1 MKAQKMK
8 VWAVSLSILISI
20 TGALFGAEEATPAEN
35 TKVVSNLKA
44 QWYRISNNGFST
56 TEEAKKVMGSFE
68 NDKKFVLSLQKKYDG
83 QKGANKDEKNL
94 IFKLKS
100 CLIDLEKFEK
110 FLADARDFMPK
121 NINKNLDREQMTAQK
136 VGGMIKQIRSAGQNP
151 PPHLVQMFS
160 KQSKFT
166 DIKKDIDMYC
176 AILGDTTEKSKAFEA
191 EIAKKF
197 QAINKMRAE
206 IGSTDSVITPPNLYK
221 GSDKAELEKKI
232 AADWKAA
239 HPKDEVLSIRFHQ
252 PDWTRRTERRYDEN
266 FNKWYPI
273 DVSTMEV
280 NVIVKK
286 DADTAEIFMSVLQ
299 KDHLNKDDLEID
311 VTSGKRSPLLVQELP
326 MKNYKP

>member
-1 MKAQKMK
+1 
-8 VWAVSLSILISI
+8 
-20 TGALFGAEEATPAEN
+20 
-35 TKVVSNLKA
+35 
-44 QWYRISNNGFST
+44 
-56 TEEAKKVMGSFE
+56 
-68 NDKKFVLSLQKKYDG
+68 
-83 QKGANKDEKNL
+83 
-94 IFKLKS
+94 
-100 CLIDLEKFEK
+100 
-110 FLADARDFMPK
+110 
-121 NINKNLDREQMTAQK
+121 
-136 VGGMIKQIRSAGQNP
+136 MIKQMQSNGQNA
-151 PPHLVQMFS
+151 PPHLVKMFTQ
-160 KQSKFT
+160 QSRFGE
-166 DIKKDIDMYC
+166 IKKDIEMYC
-176 AILGDTTEKSKAFEA
+176 AMIGETTEKSKAFEA

-197 QAINKMRAE
+197 QAINKIRAE
-206 IGSTDSVITPPNLYK
+206 IGSTDSVVTPPNLYK

-299 KDHLNKDDLEID
+299 KDHLNKDELEID

>member
-1 MKAQKMK
+1 
-8 VWAVSLSILISI
+8 
-20 TGALFGAEEATPAEN
+20 
-35 TKVVSNLKA
+35 
-44 QWYRISNNGFST
+44 
-56 TEEAKKVMGSFE
+56 
-68 NDKKFVLSLQKKYDG
+68 
-83 QKGANKDEKNL
+83 
-94 IFKLKS
+94 
-100 CLIDLEKFEK
+100 
-110 FLADARDFMPK
+110 
-121 NINKNLDREQMTAQK
+121 
-136 VGGMIKQIRSAGQNP
+136 
-151 PPHLVQMFS
+151 MFS

-166 DIKKDIDMYC
+166 EIKKDIDMYC

-191 EIAKKF
+191 EIAQKF

-206 IGSTDSVITPPNLYK
+206 IGSTDSVVTPPNLYK

-252 PDWTRRTERRYDEN
+252 PDWTRRTESRYDEN
-266 FNKWYPI
+266 FNRWYPI

-286 DADTAEIFMSVLQ
+286 NAETAEIFMSVLQ